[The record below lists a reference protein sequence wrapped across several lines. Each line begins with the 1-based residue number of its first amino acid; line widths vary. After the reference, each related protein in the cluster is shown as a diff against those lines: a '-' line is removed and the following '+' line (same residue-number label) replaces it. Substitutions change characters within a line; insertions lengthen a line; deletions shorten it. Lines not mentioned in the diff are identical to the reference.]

1 MRSSATASA
10 PYRPSQLHAAVER
23 WQQFV
28 LSLDQFSKSALFG
41 EANLLV
47 REMPIPANLS
57 DELVGRVI
65 VAEVLSGLMHH
76 AQLSDDPRLTSSL
89 MRLFGSLRATG
100 WTADVVAFLDDC
112 ASVVESRAG
121 DPLSS
126 HRMSVLSRRAVRT
139 LDDRYRE
146 PLLDEP
152 GFAES
157 LGTSTSN
164 LAHTLKYHTGMTFLQ
179 HLHRRRTE
187 DAFRQ
192 LTTSSRCVEEIAT
205 RVGYSGGTQLRRHLL
220 ERYGLTAR
228 GIRAGKPPRDRYA
241 HLRQNLSETCRN

>member
-1 MRSSATASA
+1 
-10 PYRPSQLHAAVER
+10 
-23 WQQFV
+23 
-28 LSLDQFSKSALFG
+28 
-41 EANLLV
+41 
-47 REMPIPANLS
+47 
-57 DELVGRVI
+57 
-65 VAEVLSGLMHH
+65 
-76 AQLSDDPRLTSSL
+76 
-89 MRLFGSLRATG
+89 MRLVGSLRATG
-100 WTADVVAFLDDC
+100 WTADVLTFLDAC
-112 ASVVESRAG
+112 TSVVESRAA

-126 HRMSVLSRRAVRT
+126 HRMSALARRMVRA
-139 LDDRYRE
+139 LDERYRE

-192 LTTSSRCVEEIAT
+192 LTTSSRSAEEIAR
-205 RVGYSGGTQLRRHLL
+205 RVGYSSGNQLRRNLR

-228 GIRAGKPPRDRYA
+228 GIRAGKAPRDR
-241 HLRQNLSETCRN
+241 